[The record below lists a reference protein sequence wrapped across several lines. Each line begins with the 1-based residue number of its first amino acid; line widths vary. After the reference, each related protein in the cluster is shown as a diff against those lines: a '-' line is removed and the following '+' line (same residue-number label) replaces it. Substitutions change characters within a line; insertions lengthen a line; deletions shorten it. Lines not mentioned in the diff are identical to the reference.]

1 MSLVSLV
8 PLVPLPEPP
17 PVSRTRGTP
26 SERVHVRPVEATAT
40 PSPDASGA
48 SYLAHAGAETTT
60 VCVDGQRLR
69 LERSGS
75 VDAGRPGKHS
85 LWNLS
90 PTAAPGLMQLQW
102 LGPCSGMP
110 EADELLAALQAG
122 FGLHPDAQAIELS
135 LPRLPPGLRD
145 SIATVQPGQAPCVAR
160 SVLWQQPL
168 WLPRP
173 RPPYALHYTISEGRR
188 HPVRLHKPRGEVYR
202 RFIPWL
208 GRTLSF
214 RTVEPEADLPLIH
227 RWMNDPVVAH
237 FWEES
242 GDLAHHRAYLQR
254 MAGDPHALGLIG
266 CFDGEPFGY
275 FEAYWAKE
283 DRIAPFYDAGDHDR
297 GWHALVGEAR
307 FRGQPYLTAWLP
319 SLSHY
324 LFLDDCRTQRIVVE
338 PRADNR
344 KMRKSL
350 PRCGYALV
358 KEFDFPHK
366 RAVLG
371 VLLRERFFA
380 DALWIPQTDAAAPDA
395 LDASTQ

>member
-1 MSLVSLV
+1 
-8 PLVPLPEPP
+8 
-17 PVSRTRGTP
+17 
-26 SERVHVRPVEATAT
+26 VRPVEAYA
-40 PSPDASGA
+40 PHFPDAAGTRFI
-48 SYLAHAGAETTT
+48 AHAGGEA
-60 VCVDGQRLR
+60 VKVLAQGQRLR
-69 LERSGS
+69 LEGGP
-75 VDAGRPGKHS
+75 GR
-85 LWNLS
+85 
-90 PTAAPGLMQLQW
+90 APGLWELLPAAEAHAMRLQW
-102 LGPCSGMP
+102 QGPCSATP
-110 EADELLAALQAG
+110 DAAELLAALEAG
-122 FGLHPDAQAIELS
+122 FALHSGTQAIELAV
-135 LPRLPPGLRD
+135 PRLPPDLAEG
-145 SIATVQPGQAPCVAR
+145 IATLRPGRPPRVDR
-160 SVLWQQPL
+160 GVFWQQPL

-173 RPPYALHYTISEGRR
+173 RPPYALHYQLSEGRR
-188 HPVRLHKPRGEVYR
+188 HPVRPPRPAGEVYR

-208 GRTLSF
+208 GRTLSL
-214 RTVEPEADLPLIH
+214 RTVEPEHDLATVH

-242 GDLAHHRAYLQR
+242 GDLGHHRTYLERQ
-254 MAGDPHALGLIG
+254 AADPHTLPLIG
-266 CFDGEPFGY
+266 SFDGQPFGY

-297 GWHALVGEAR
+297 GWHALVGEAG

-324 LFLDDCRTQRIVVE
+324 LFLDDCRTQRIVLE
-338 PRADNR
+338 PRSDNR

-380 DALWIPQTDAAAPDA
+380 DALWIPQPAAAAPGTSA
-395 LDASTQ
+395 Q

>member
-1 MSLVSLV
+1 
-8 PLVPLPEPP
+8 
-17 PVSRTRGTP
+17 
-26 SERVHVRPVEATAT
+26 
-40 PSPDASGA
+40 
-48 SYLAHAGAETTT
+48 
-60 VCVDGQRLR
+60 
-69 LERSGS
+69 
-75 VDAGRPGKHS
+75 
-85 LWNLS
+85 
-90 PTAAPGLMQLQW
+90 
-102 LGPCSGMP
+102 
-110 EADELLAALQAG
+110 
-122 FGLHPDAQAIELS
+122 
-135 LPRLPPGLRD
+135 
-145 SIATVQPGQAPCVAR
+145 
-160 SVLWQQPL
+160 
-168 WLPRP
+168 
-173 RPPYALHYTISEGRR
+173 
-188 HPVRLHKPRGEVYR
+188 GEVYR

>member
-1 MSLVSLV
+1 MSVSCA
-8 PLVPLPEPP
+8 
-17 PVSRTRGTP
+17 RRAP
-26 SERVHVRPVEATAT
+26 SERVHVRPVEATA
-40 PSPDASGA
+40 PSSPDATGA
-48 SYLAHAGAETTT
+48 SYIAHVGAAAIT
-60 VCVDGQRLR
+60 VCSDGQRLR
-69 LERSGS
+69 LQRT
-75 VDAGRPGKHS
+75 DAAGAG
-85 LWNLS
+85 LWQLS
-90 PTAAPGLMQLQW
+90 PTATPGLMQLQW
-102 LGPCSGMP
+102 QGPGPDRP
-110 EADELLAALQAG
+110 EAGELLAVLQSA
-122 FGLHPDAQAIELS
+122 FGLHPGTQEIELPS
-135 LPRLPPGLRD
+135 LLRLPPGLCD
-145 SIATVQPGQAPCVAR
+145 SIAHLPPGQAPRVAR
-160 SVLWQQPL
+160 TVLWQQPL

-173 RPPYALHYTISEGRR
+173 RPPYALHYTLSEGRR
-188 HPVRLHKPRGEVYR
+188 HPVRLSKPGGEVYR

-208 GRTLSF
+208 GRTLSL
-214 RTVEPEADLPLIH
+214 RAVEPDADLPTIH

-237 FWEES
+237 FWEEG

-254 MAGDPHALGLIG
+254 MAADPHVLGLIG
-266 CFDGEPFGY
+266 CFDDQPFGY

-380 DALWIPQTDAAAPDA
+380 DALWIPQSDAVAPEA
-395 LDASTQ
+395 QPQ